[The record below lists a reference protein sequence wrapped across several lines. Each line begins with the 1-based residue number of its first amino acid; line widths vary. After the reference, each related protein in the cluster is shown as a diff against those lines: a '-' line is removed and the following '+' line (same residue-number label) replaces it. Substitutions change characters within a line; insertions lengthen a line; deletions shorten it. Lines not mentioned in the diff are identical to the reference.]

1 MEILRNIE
9 QIYDKLNKAFALENT
24 SLAAERNFA
33 FELQSYENLTELKS
47 SMGKTS
53 ISHEEV
59 GELFSLVFQLNEYTA
74 IVCNLTHLFLIC
86 EMYEEI
92 YSLVSKIF
100 VAHIGSKHYRSNHA
114 IQFYERNFD
123 RFIEI
128 VKNAEIK
135 NEVFIP
141 FLLEIYKCQNDKN
154 YSKWKAPALEYL
166 QNFFS
171 DHENWLIQFV
181 KANPDLR
188 YKTYGAILDFNTT
201 KGVEYL
207 IHDFM
212 TDSCDKEQA
221 TALLKNYK
229 REVLFYIDSEMPK
242 ASAEAQSRLVE
253 VMMSMG
259 EDNEVMARIQ
269 DVYSTTKD
277 AEIRAAISDRLGIS
291 ETLNIRTEKQFL
303 YAARRK
309 IKEPQERTLGLPFD
323 KLALKLSSGAIASNE
338 VYTFLIF
345 LFKEEKNLGNLTKLK
360 VLENIFDKESLQT
373 FALRMFELITSKG
386 DILQAKWCVRLF
398 SLLVSNKDLGK
409 ILEFATKIINQNRFK
424 EAKYLILC
432 LIFSQKFE
440 IIDFLQ
446 QKIQEQNEFIKGN
459 IDEFV
464 YSISRAFGMHE
475 EDIQDM
481 LVTNQ
486 FSLGEFDIQR
496 DRLYTAFICGKMYP
510 PAIFRKL
517 FLENSIY
524 NKLAQ
529 NLVFGEYR
537 FGRLYNAFVIEGKN
551 TKFLIGR
558 TMFEGDA
565 EKDADISISIIHP
578 LDCDFKFERIF
589 HYFPTPTFNQF
600 KPARFDCR
608 DNNLSVTT
616 VNRFVGVMINTQNF
630 LTHLEAKGFQ
640 ANKLDD
646 EIEFK
651 SLVFRMPAL
660 NLLCELEFE
669 KPINARSTF
678 NSLSYITFYKLA
690 ETLQAQG
697 KFITQKSNAVTIN
710 SIPYRFY
717 NYLMTIIFEASK
729 M

>member
-9 QIYDKLNKAFALENT
+9 QIYNKI
-24 SLAAERNFA
+24 
-33 FELQSYENLTELKS
+33 NLTFDIKDQSLINEKFVFEISPYETLIKIKD
-47 SMGKTS
+47 SMGQPT
-53 ISHEEV
+53 ISHEDI
-59 GELFSLVFQLNEYTA
+59 GNLFSLVFQLNEYTA

-86 EMYEEI
+86 NKYEEI

-100 VAHIGSKHYRSNHA
+100 VAHIGNRHYRSSHA
-114 IQFYERNFD
+114 TLFSERNFD

-141 FLLEIYKCQNDKN
+141 FLLEIYKCQSNKN
-154 YSKWKAPALEYL
+154 YANWKNPTLEYL

-171 DHENWLIQFV
+171 ENENWLIDFV
-181 KANPDLR
+181 QENPDLR
-188 YKTYGAILDFNTT
+188 YKTYGAILDFNTN

-212 TDSCDKEQA
+212 KESCDKEQA
-221 TALLKNYK
+221 TSLLKNYK
-229 REVLFYIDSEMPK
+229 RDVLFYIDSEMPK
-242 ASAEAQSRLVE
+242 APAEEQAKLVE

-269 DVYSTTKD
+269 DVYTNTKD
-277 AEIRAAISDRLGIS
+277 ADIRSSISNRLGIS

-303 YAARRK
+303 YAVRRK

-323 KLALKLSSGAIASNE
+323 KLSLKLSSGALASNE
-338 VYTFLIF
+338 VYTFLIY
-345 LFKEEKNLGNLTKLK
+345 LFKEEKNLHNLTKLK
-360 VLENIFDKESLQT
+360 VLENIFDKASLQQ
-373 FALRMFELITSKG
+373 FALQMFNLISSKP

-398 SLLVSNKDLGK
+398 ALLTSQNDLK
-409 ILEFATKIINQNRFK
+409 IILEFLSKIINQKRQK

-432 LIFSQKFE
+432 LIYGQKFE
-440 IIDFLQ
+440 IIDYLQ
-446 QKIQEQNEFIKGN
+446 KMIQEQNSFIKN
-459 IDEFV
+459 DLDEFV
-464 YSISRAFGMHE
+464 WAISKSFGMHE

-510 PAIFRKL
+510 PAIFKKL
-517 FLENSIY
+517 FLENAIY

-537 FGRLYNAFVIEGKN
+537 FGRLYNAFIIDGKE
-551 TKFLIGR
+551 TRFLIGR
-558 TMFEGDA
+558 TLFEGDS
-565 EKDADISISIIHP
+565 EKDADITLSIIHP
-578 LDCDFKFERIF
+578 LDCDFKFEKIY

-608 DNNLSVTT
+608 DHNLSVTT
-616 VNRFVGVMINTQNF
+616 VNRFVGVMINTPNF
-630 LTHLEAKGFQ
+630 LKYLFSKGFQ
-640 ANKLDD
+640 PNKLDN
-646 EIEFK
+646 EIEYK
-651 SLVFRMPAL
+651 SLIFKMPAL
-660 NLLCELEFE
+660 NLICEVEFE
-669 KPINARSTF
+669 KTIRENSTY
-678 NSLSYITFYKLA
+678 NSLSYITFYKLS

-710 SIPYRFY
+710 SIPYRFFDF
-717 NYLMTIIFEASK
+717 LMTIIFDGSK